1 MNKKLTRNF
10 LGGVLAALLTS
21 PAFSPVL
28 AEEVD
33 EIVIS
38 ATGIPTPLAQIGSS
52 VDIIT
57 AEDIERQQITY
68 LQDALAT
75 VAGVSTYQSGG
86 PGTKSNVF
94 LRGTGGEY
102 TAVLIDGIKIN
113 NPYDQNVNWTHLPT
127 HGLESVEVLRGSQ
140 SVLYGSE
147 AIGGAVNA
155 YTAVGG
161 DTGVQAIFDGGSFG
175 TQRLAGSA
183 RGEVNQIA
191 YGVSIED
198 INIDGFSITDRA
210 DAENNP
216 LEDDGYEKTS
226 ARLRIKADVNEALSI
241 DVAYR
246 MIASETN
253 TDVDPDPNSNIPRDN
268 ADSFSNFDASGM
280 RVKLGYEGKSLN
292 HEVSFGF
299 SEDENDLGSGIQAG
313 DRDAA
318 SYRGIMDFGDG
329 LRLLIGAER
338 DNETYTAGAN
348 KYEAANLAG
357 YAVMQL
363 YSDGLST
370 TFAARRDNHEEFGIF
385 DTYRV
390 SAVLN
395 LETIAL
401 RGTYGTGF
409 RAPSLNELFD
419 AVYGSGNPDLLPEE
433 SAGGDVGV
441 EFRFGEETAI
451 ELAYFFST
459 ISDLIVF
466 GSDFRNMNSDGE
478 SESSGLELRGKT
490 KILGNYVLSGNYTY
504 LTSEDT
510 DGNRQIRK
518 PRHALNF
525 SLSTKVSD
533 RLSIN
538 GSLRMVRDTIDSDFS
553 QSWPYPKVALED
565 FTLFN
570 ANAIYQLNDT
580 VEIRARAENLLD
592 EDYETALG
600 FSTPGRAFYVGVS
613 SSF

>member
-1 MNKKLTRNF
+1 MNKKLSIG
-10 LGGVLAALLTS
+10 LLAALTLTS
-21 PAFSPVL
+21 PVW

-33 EIVIS
+33 EIVVS
-38 ATGIPTPLAQIGSS
+38 ATGIPTPISQIGSS

-57 AEDIERQQITY
+57 AEDLERQQITY

-183 RGEVNQIA
+183 RGEVNRIA

-226 ARLRIKADVNEALSI
+226 ARLRVKADVNEALTI
-241 DVAYR
+241 DLAYR

-348 KYEAANLAG
+348 KYEALNLAG

-363 YSDGLST
+363 HSDGLAT

-390 SAVLN
+390 SAVLD
-395 LETIAL
+395 LEAIAL

-433 SAGGDVGV
+433 SAGGDVGI

-466 GSDFRNMNSDGE
+466 GSDFRNINSDGE

-533 RLSIN
+533 RLSVN

-565 FTLFN
+565 FTLLN

>member
-1 MNKKLTRNF
+1 MKKQLTIG
-10 LGGVLAALLTS
+10 LLAALTLTS
-21 PAFSPVL
+21 PVW

-33 EIVIS
+33 EIVVS
-38 ATGIPTPLAQIGSS
+38 ATGIPTPISQIGSS

-57 AEDIERQQITY
+57 AEDLERQQITY

-161 DTGVQAIFDGGSFG
+161 DTGVQAIFDVGSFG

-183 RGEVNQIA
+183 RGKVNRIA

-226 ARLRIKADVNEALSI
+226 ARLRVKADVNEALTL
-241 DVAYR
+241 DLAYR
-246 MIASETN
+246 MIASATN

-292 HEVSFGF
+292 HELSFGF

-313 DRDAA
+313 DRNAA

-348 KYEAANLAG
+348 KYEAVNLAG

-363 YSDGLST
+363 HSDGLAT

-390 SAVLN
+390 SAVLD
-395 LETIAL
+395 LEAIAL

-433 SAGGDVGV
+433 SAGGDVGIA
-441 EFRFGEETAI
+441 FRFGEETAI

-466 GSDFRNMNSDGE
+466 GSDFRNINSDGE

-533 RLSIN
+533 RLSVN

-565 FTLFN
+565 FTLLN

>member
-175 TQRLAGSA
+175 TQRLSGSA

-292 HEVSFGF
+292 HEVSLGF

-613 SSF
+613 SGF

>member
-1 MNKKLTRNF
+1 MNNKLSIG
-10 LGGVLAALLTS
+10 LLAALTLTS
-21 PAFSPVL
+21 PVW

-33 EIVIS
+33 EIVVS
-38 ATGIPTPLAQIGSS
+38 ATGIPTPISQIGSS

-57 AEDIERQQITY
+57 AEDLERQQITY

-155 YTAVGG
+155 YTAVGV

-183 RGEVNQIA
+183 RGEVNRIA

-226 ARLRIKADVNEALSI
+226 ARLRVKADVNEALTL
-241 DVAYR
+241 DLAYR
-246 MIASETN
+246 MIASATN

-348 KYEAANLAG
+348 KYEAVNLAG

-363 YSDGLST
+363 HSDGLAT

-390 SAVLN
+390 SAVLD
-395 LETIAL
+395 LEAIAL

-433 SAGGDVGV
+433 SAGGDVGIA
-441 EFRFGEETAI
+441 FRFGEETAI

-466 GSDFRNMNSDGE
+466 GSDFRNINSDGE

-504 LTSEDT
+504 LTTEDT

-533 RLSIN
+533 RLSVN

-565 FTLFN
+565 FTLLN
-570 ANAIYQLNDT
+570 ANAVYQLNDT

>member
-1 MNKKLTRNF
+1 MKKKLSIG
-10 LGGVLAALLTS
+10 LLAALTLTS
-21 PAFSPVL
+21 PVWAQ
-28 AEEVD
+28 AVD
-33 EIVIS
+33 EIVVS
-38 ATGIPTPLAQIGSS
+38 ATGIPTPISQIGSS

-57 AEDIERQQITY
+57 AEDLERQQITY

-161 DTGVQAIFDGGSFG
+161 DTGFQAIVDGGSFG
-175 TQRLAGSA
+175 TRRLAGSA
-183 RGEVNQIA
+183 RGEANQIA

-226 ARLRIKADVNEALSI
+226 ARLRVKADVNEAVSI

-280 RVKLGYEGKSLN
+280 RFKVGYEGKSLN
-292 HEVSFGF
+292 HEVSYGF

-370 TFAARRDNHEEFGIF
+370 TFAARRDNHDEFGIF
-385 DTYRV
+385 DSYRV
-390 SAVLN
+390 SAVLD
-395 LETIAL
+395 LEAIAL

-478 SESSGLELRGKT
+478 SESSGLELRGKI

-518 PRHALNF
+518 PRHSLNL
-525 SLSTKVSD
+525 SLSKKVSD
-533 RLSIN
+533 RLSVN

-565 FTLFN
+565 FTLLN

-580 VEIRARAENLLD
+580 VEIRARAENILD

-613 SSF
+613 SRF